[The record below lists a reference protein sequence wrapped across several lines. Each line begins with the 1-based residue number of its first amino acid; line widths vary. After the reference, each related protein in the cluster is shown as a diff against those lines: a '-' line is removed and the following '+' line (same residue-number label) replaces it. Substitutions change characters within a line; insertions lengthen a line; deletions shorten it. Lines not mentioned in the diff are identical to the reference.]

1 MRYANSLLIILL
13 LAWSFSAWSM
23 NAELSPISTS
33 SIKEGDVIEA
43 VLRVWPVEEA
53 NEAQLRSLEGKNL
66 FTSLYLFK
74 INSITPS
81 INNADVIELNG
92 TFIVKGPSISPSQ
105 FIDMGTEAVEVKW
118 KGPAVQA
125 LTQKTND
132 FFILNQSTISNNFWL
147 VVGIISLGLV
157 LIIIPFRKKILGFL
171 KGKTQKPE
179 YNPAYFNQLFTSAG
193 SREDFERIYSLKNY
207 WLPLLKVQTPAHND
221 FFKVLNQ
228 HQYKKHWGADEINE
242 TKTSFEMI
250 RRSFSQ

>member
-1 MRYANSLLIILL
+1 MRYANSLLITLL
-13 LAWSFSAWSM
+13 LTLSFSAWSM
-23 NAELSPISTS
+23 NAELSPVSTS
-33 SIKEGDVIEA
+33 PIKEGDIIEA

-53 NEAQLRSLEGKNL
+53 NETQLRSLEGKNL

-74 INSITPS
+74 INSIAPS

-118 KGPAVQA
+118 KGPAIQA
-125 LTQKTND
+125 LTQKTKD
-132 FFILNQSTISNNFWL
+132 FFVLNQSTVSSYFWL
-147 VVGIISLGLV
+147 IVGIILLV
-157 LIIIPFRKKILGFL
+157 FILTAILFRKKIFGFL
-171 KGKTQKPE
+171 RKNQKPE
-179 YNPAYFNQLFTSAG
+179 YTPDYFNKLFTSAG